1 MVMQKNVLRI
11 LAIVFAMSPAV
22 ALAQA
27 PKNAVVISDE
37 DVKAVLKYAVDTK
50 RTTPDNTIRVIDMGT
65 YQLSVAVVHRGAL
78 GIPGAGGGNAAR
90 GGGNAAAGGGNAG
103 RGAAPAP
110 APNPQPACGEQ
121 RAGATGPGG
130 IYHDDTP
137 ETYVVISGSATLIT
151 GGTVVNGR
159 RSPADSEVTTILNGP
174 SCNGTMVG
182 YTSRQIKVGDI
193 IVIPERVPHGFS
205 AVPDHVTYLSV
216 RPDLKKVLQHG
227 YVNPALKPK

>member
-1 MVMQKNVLRI
+1 MVMQKFMKKKALRI
-11 LAIVFAMSPAV
+11 LAMVFALCPV
-22 ALAQA
+22 AGLAQA
-27 PKNAVVISDE
+27 PKDGVFITDE

-50 RTTPDNTIRVIDMGT
+50 RTTPDNTIRVIDMGS
-65 YQLSVAVVHRGAL
+65 YQLGVAVIHRGAL
-78 GIPGAGGGNAAR
+78 GIAGAGR
-90 GGGNAAAGGGNAG
+90 GNAAAGGGNAG
-103 RGAAPAP
+103 RGAAP

-121 RAGATGPGG
+121 RAGATGPTGL
-130 IYHDDTP
+130 YHDDTA

-174 SCNGTMVG
+174 SCGGTIVG
-182 YTSRQIKVGDI
+182 YTSRQINVGDI

-227 YVNPALKPK
+227 YVNPALTKK